1 MRRGLYFM
9 LMVVLVL
16 RGLTGTAMAA
26 GVLAPLSPMAGAQH
40 QHAPLPDDPQA
51 HSSMHG
57 VYDASEHAHSAA
69 VSAAVAASCDSAS
82 TSCAE
87 HDHHASTCSACGI
100 CHSAMLDS
108 AALLAPAQHASGT
121 RLPISCAQFDSAPAA
136 LVIKPPIA

>member
-26 GVLAPLSPMAGAQH
+26 GVLAPLSPMAGTQH
-40 QHAPLPDDPQA
+40 QQAPLPVDAQA

>member
-1 MRRGLYFM
+1 MRRSLYFM

-26 GVLAPLSPMAGAQH
+26 GVLAPLSPMAGTQH
-40 QHAPLPDDPQA
+40 QQAPLPVDAQA

-57 VYDASEHAHSAA
+57 VHSASEDDHPAG
-69 VSAAVAASCDSAS
+69 VSAPIDVSCESAS
-82 TSCAE
+82 TSCAG
-87 HDHHASTCSACGI
+87 HDHHASSCSACGI
-100 CHSAMLDS
+100 CHSALLDS
-108 AALLAPAQHASGT
+108 ADLLAPAQHASGT

>member
-1 MRRGLYFM
+1 MRRSLYFM

-26 GVLAPLSPMAGAQH
+26 GVLAPLSPIAGAQH
-40 QHAPLPDDPQA
+40 QQAPLPVDAQA

-87 HDHHASTCSACGI
+87 HDHHASTCSACGL
-100 CHSAMLDS
+100 CHSAMLEAPAMLAQAQHSSSTTLS
-108 AALLAPAQHASGT
+108 AA
-121 RLPISCAQFDSAPAA
+121 CAQFDSAPAA
-136 LVIKPPIA
+136 LAIKPPIA